1 VVSVGARVDALA
13 NPSVQRWL
21 LVALA
26 IAGGVGALVFL
37 GVLWTA
43 RRPISAPARVFRRR
57 AGAVGLFVAVAAGA
71 GYAVLSTPVDNGTTA
86 RPPVAAGAGPGGEG
100 EGGVEVATERQFS
113 SRKLPALSVDAPDG
127 WKLEV
132 DQTGRKLTAA
142 GGTARLLVSSA
153 ILTEAVEVEAMLRQ
167 LAETQRSLGF
177 EVSATFTD
185 RIGDLPAAGFV
196 AAGPTRS
203 ICTFMVKRDLRL
215 ATSLICT
222 SEGKVSARDACRP
235 VLAKIRWR
243 APGP

>member
-1 VVSVGARVDALA
+1 MPATWYLSVARVDALA
-13 NPSVQRWL
+13 NPSVQHWL

-26 IAGGVGALVFL
+26 IAAGAGALVFL
-37 GVLWTA
+37 GVMWTA
-43 RRPISAPARVFRRR
+43 RRPMAAPARVFRRR

-86 RPPVAAGAGPGGEG
+86 RPPVAAGAEG
-100 EGGVEVATERQFS
+100 EGVEVATERQFS
-113 SRKLPALSVDAPDG
+113 SGKLPALSVDAPDG

-142 GGTARLLVSSA
+142 SGTARLLVSSA
-153 ILTEAVEVEAMLRQ
+153 ILTEAVDVEAMVRQ

-185 RIGDLPAAGFV
+185 RIGDLPAAGFL
-196 AAGPTRS
+196 ATGPTRS
-203 ICTFMVKRDLRL
+203 ICTFMVKRDVRL

-222 SEGKVSARDACRP
+222 SEGKASARDACRP